1 MTALDWALIV
11 LGFLAVSVAV
21 AVLVGAAMR
30 GTDRPQPER
39 RDHPA
44 NGERRVS

>member
-1 MTALDWALIV
+1 VTAVDWALVALGV
-11 LGFLAVSVAV
+11 LALCAVV

-39 RDHPA
+39 Q
-44 NGERRVS
+44 NEEVTS

>member
-1 MTALDWALIV
+1 MTAADWALVV

-39 RDHPA
+39 QNEEA
-44 NGERRVS
+44 TS

>member
-1 MTALDWALIV
+1 MTAVTVALVV
-11 LGFLAVSVAV
+11 LGFLAVSVVV

-39 RDHPA
+39 QNEEA
-44 NGERRVS
+44 TS

>member
-1 MTALDWALIV
+1 VTAVDKALIV

>member
-1 MTALDWALIV
+1 MTAVTVALV
-11 LGFLAVSVAV
+11 ALGFLAVSVAV

-39 RDHPA
+39 QNEEA
-44 NGERRVS
+44 TS